1 MAHRLLLTSVVIF
14 VKPGT
19 TAQLAAAFIINLAF
33 LVLHVQTN
41 AFETDA
47 ENGAQFN
54 GLISI
59 TLVLFSGIILR
70 WNSLNSELNG
80 GSSDVY
86 NDITINVVLIGSQIA
101 ILAIFVACIAAPSP
115 KANAQDRLEE
125 RAIDAASKA
134 AAEEIYQQM
143 DIILNDLEQGIKSLG
158 TEGQLSLETTELGV
172 EVVAI
177 CRVRKVGANSE
188 QVAFAFIVH
197 RP

>member
-1 MAHRLLLTSVVIF
+1 MVHKVFAHFSCYICQARYNSSIGSCLHHQFGI
-14 VKPGT
+14 PG
-19 TAQLAAAFIINLAF
+19 AHL
-33 LVLHVQTN
+33 QTN
-41 AFETDA
+41 AFENDA

-54 GLISI
+54 GLIGI

-70 WNSLNSELNG
+70 WNSLNGELNG

-86 NDITINVVLIGSQIA
+86 DDITIHVVLIGSQVA
-101 ILAIFVACIAAPSP
+101 ILATFVACTAASSP

-134 AAEEIYQQM
+134 AAEEIDQQM
-143 DIILNDLEQGIKSLG
+143 DNILNDLEQGIKSLG

-172 EVVAI
+172 DMS
-177 CRVRKVGANSE
+177 CQQGGANSE